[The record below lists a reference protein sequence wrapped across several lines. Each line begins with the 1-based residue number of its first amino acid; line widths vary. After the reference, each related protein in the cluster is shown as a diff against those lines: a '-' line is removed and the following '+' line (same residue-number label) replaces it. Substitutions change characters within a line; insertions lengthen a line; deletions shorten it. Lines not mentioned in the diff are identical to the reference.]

1 MSILSAHEE
10 ILPPSDD
17 YVFKAILTHSDA
29 KPALIDLIST
39 VIKRTVID
47 VQIRN
52 NELPSGDVDEKNE
65 RLDVNCVIDD
75 GSQVNVEMQGSK
87 IEGLDGGFD
96 SFINKTVYYLTD
108 LHSTQKSK
116 GIRYADFVRTYQ
128 ITFNAHNVFKW
139 PEYVTEASLRTQ
151 NGTQISDQINIII
164 IELNKLGDVLK
175 KPVGKM
181 TALEMWSAFLGHA
194 ADLEKRKLINEVL
207 ERKEAIGM
215 AATVLAAISKDE
227 HERAKFLSRR
237 KFETDMTSNLL
248 TVEERGRRTGLE
260 EGRRAGRLDGLME
273 TARNMKAEGMPIET
287 VARLTKLSISEV
299 EKL

>member
-1 MSILSAHEE
+1 MWILSLHEE

-17 YVFKAILTHSDA
+17 YVFKAILTHPDA
-29 KPALIDLIST
+29 KPALMDLIS
-39 VIKRTVID
+39 IIIRRTVAD

-52 NELPSGDVDEKNE
+52 NELPSGDVNEKNE

-75 GSQVNVEMQGSK
+75 GSQVDVEMQGSK
-87 IEGLDGGFD
+87 IEMLDGGHD

-108 LHSTQKSK
+108 LHSSQKSK
-116 GIRYADFVRTYQ
+116 GIKYADLVQTYQ
-128 ITFNAHNVFKW
+128 ITFSAHDVFKW

-151 NGTQISDQINIII
+151 DGIQISDQINMII

-175 KPVGKM
+175 KPVGEM
-181 TALEMWSAFLGHA
+181 TPLEMWSAFLGYA
-194 ADLEKRKLINEVL
+194 ADPEKRKVINEVL

-248 TVEERGRRTGLE
+248 TVEERGRLN
-260 EGRRAGRLDGLME
+260 GRLNGLRE
-273 TARNMKAEGMPIET
+273 AACNMKAEGMPVET
-287 VARLTKLSISEV
+287 IARLTKLSASEV